1 MKYGSSPSNKRYVNG
16 ALMSKVTLRK
26 ICEDDLGAFSKLLSD
41 PQVMEFSE
49 GFVATEY
56 INTWFESIASQYA
69 SSDSFGT
76 FAIVL
81 AETHEVIGYCSL
93 LCSQYTEL
101 PEIGYRIFPSFW
113 GRGLATEAA
122 RLIVRHAFEKCGL
135 SIVYAQVDPNNL
147 RSIGVLR
154 KLGMSFSHEIKPDGY
169 DYVDQIWVLER

>member
-1 MKYGSSPSNKRYVNG
+1 MRRYVNG
-16 ALMSKVTLRK
+16 ASMSKVILRK
-26 ICEDDLGAFSKLLSD
+26 ICEDDLVTFSKLLSD

-56 INTWFESIASQYA
+56 IDTWFESVASQYA

-93 LCSQYTEL
+93 LRSKYTEL

-122 RLIVRHAFEKCGL
+122 RFIVRHAFEKCGL
-135 SIVYAQVDPNNL
+135 SIVYAQVDPSNL

-169 DYVDQIWVLER
+169 DYADQIWVLER